1 MIRRLSF
8 IAIIGAALAGCGGP
22 SGPAAAPGGAA
33 ASASRLLTAAY
44 EGDRIAFEA
53 EIDRAAVRADV
64 RRQVAE
70 LARVAALEV
79 DGGPSE
85 FALDR
90 MISPQAIRLVHA
102 GTGQALTAAPT
113 ADQVAPLMKS
123 VDAGHAC
130 LRDASAPDRC
140 LLTFGKS
147 GRAWRLV
154 GMSATGLRIELAAR

>member
-1 MIRRLSF
+1 MIRRLISVA
-8 IAIIGAALAGCGGP
+8 IAAGALVPLAGCGGQ
-22 SGPAAAPGGAA
+22 AAPNSAA

-64 RRQVAE
+64 RRQVTK
-70 LARVAALEV
+70 LAQVAALEI

-102 GTGQALTAAPT
+102 GAGEALTAAPT
-113 ADQVAPLMKS
+113 AKQVASLMKP
-123 VDAGHAC
+123 VDARHAC
-130 LRDASAPDRC
+130 LRAAPGSDRC
-140 LLTFGKS
+140 VLTFGKAD
-147 GRAWRLV
+147 RDWRLV